1 MGLLNRAVSVV
12 CNRRHQQHR
21 SALGIAHRTLWV
33 PLLVLGAFS
42 AAEPAAAA
50 SPAPASTESLS
61 DVSVAV
67 STSAG
72 GATGVTWTVTFKT
85 PATVSSGDFT
95 NLSVT
100 GPTGTYFSYDD
111 FDEDIPNVYPYYL
124 SDSVNG
130 THEMVYTA
138 NESTFSDNEVTLDSL
153 PELAPND
160 TVTLT
165 IPSVTN
171 PAAGQ
176 PFAGV
181 TVSSTGDV
189 TPAAAST
196 PGGFVPAGSVSKV
209 NFAPSTAAGGAL
221 ATWTVKFETSSTG
234 QMVSDLGT
242 SGTGP
247 SGSAGYLQ
255 VAAPAGTNLPSGSD
269 FEISDSLNGA
279 SGDGV
284 GSAYEG
290 TLYIGIPIAVA
301 ADDTV
306 TLTIP
311 GVVNPPSGSFSG
323 VKVSTTSDPTFVAA
337 SNPGAFPA
345 SGVPAAPASLTAT
358 AGLKQVEL
366 TWPASVSDG
375 SPLNGYEVFEGSA
388 PGAESATPLDPTT
401 ISTSYAV
408 TGLTGG
414 VTYYFTVE
422 AYNGDG
428 ASAPSPEARA
438 TTLETSAANPPSP
451 GSSSS
456 PSSPPV
462 PGSSASAG
470 VSQTDTGFTGYVE
483 GPGSYSSSTATFTL
497 PTVSCSSTGDA
508 YYEASVYNDTVA
520 TESGVQA
527 SCTGTTASYLLL
539 FDLNGTFS
547 SGAVV
552 PAGDTFV
559 ATASNSGGTCR
570 DSVRDTTAGQTYT
583 VSAACSDADT
593 LASAGAQTGGSV
605 PRFSP
610 VTMSA
615 VNIDGTPLQVSK
627 VSRWNSY
634 NGSTL
639 QVTQGDY
646 RTGSFV
652 LTWVHL

>member
-1 MGLLNRAVSVV
+1 MGLLHRG
-12 CNRRHQQHR
+12 HQQHR
-21 SALGIAHRTLWV
+21 SALRIAHRTLWV
-33 PLLVLGAFS
+33 LLLVLGAFS
-42 AAEPAAAA
+42 AAVQAAGA
-50 SPAPASTESLS
+50 SPAAASTESLS
-61 DVSVAV
+61 DVSVSV
-67 STSAG
+67 STDAG
-72 GATGVTWTVTFKT
+72 GATGVTWKVTFKT

-95 NLSVT
+95 NISVT
-100 GPTGTYFSYDD
+100 GPTGTYFTYDE
-111 FDEDIPNVYPYYL
+111 FDEEIPNIYPYYV
-124 SDSVNG
+124 SDTVNG
-130 THEMVYTA
+130 IHQMIDTV
-138 NESTFSDNEVTLDSL
+138 NEGFSDNEVTLYGV

-165 IPSVTN
+165 IPSVSN

-189 TPAAAST
+189 TPVAAST
-196 PGGFVPAGSVSKV
+196 PGGFVPAGSVSEV
-209 NFAPSTAAGGAL
+209 NLAPSTAAGGAL
-221 ATWTVKFETSSTG
+221 ATWTVTFETSATG
-234 QMVSDLGT
+234 QMLSDLGH
-242 SGTGP
+242 P
-247 SGSAGYLQ
+247 YAGFLGNEGYIQ
-255 VAAPAGTNLPSGSD
+255 VAAPAGTTLPSGSD
-269 FEISDSLNGA
+269 FEISDSVNGA
-279 SGDGV
+279 SGDGD
-284 GSAYEG
+284 GDSFEG
-290 TLYIGIPIAVA
+290 TLDIGIPFAIA

-306 TLTIP
+306 TLSIP
-311 GVVNPPSGSFSG
+311 GVVNPPSGPFSG
-323 VKVSTTSDPTFVAA
+323 LEVSTSSDPASVAA
-337 SNPGAFPA
+337 SNSGDFTA

-358 AGLKQVEL
+358 AGLKQVAL
-366 TWPASVSDG
+366 TWPASVTNG
-375 SPLNGYEVFEGSA
+375 SPLNGYEVFEGTA
-388 PGAESATPLDPTT
+388 PGNESATPLYPTT
-401 ISTSYAV
+401 TSTSYTV

-422 AYNGDG
+422 AYNGEG
-428 ASAPSPEARA
+428 ASVPSPEAHA
-438 TTLETSAANPPSP
+438 TALETSAATPPSP
-451 GSSSS
+451 GSSPS
-456 PSSPPV
+456 PSS
-462 PGSSASAG
+462 SASTG

-527 SCTGTTASYLLL
+527 ACTGTTASYHLL

-552 PAGDTFV
+552 PGGHTFV

-570 DSVRDTTAGQTYT
+570 GSVRDTTTGLTYT
-583 VSAACSDADT
+583 VSASCSDAST
-593 LASAGAQTGGSV
+593 FASAGVLTGGSV

-615 VNIDGTPLQVSK
+615 VNIDGTPLQVSQ

-652 LTWVHL
+652 LTWVHP